1 MGDFAG
7 NSENYTIPVFFERT
21 AGILF
26 WHKPSSWVVGSTVL
40 EGSHGG
46 GRWRIQWVAEG
57 VLNAR
62 VDSNVGE
69 LQMDVTQN
77 MTKGPGDWFHIAL
90 VWDLGVGL
98 AGLGRSYFW
107 VDGVQA
113 EPAPRLRRE

>member
-62 VDSNVGE
+62 VDVGVGE

-77 MTKGPGDWFHIAL
+77 LTKGPGDWFHIAL

-98 AGLGRSYFW
+98 AGARHTFIL
-107 VDGVQA
+107 V
-113 EPAPRLRRE
+113 